1 MTVGAVTGLAAEAAL
16 ARELGLAAAVGAGRR
31 GRTEAAIA
39 ELLARPV
46 LGLVSFGIAGGLAP
60 GLPTGTVVLP
70 AAVRGSDGSA
80 HWVDIGWH
88 ERLAKAARAAK
99 LAVVVGG
106 MLGADEIA
114 ATAATKA
121 ELHRTTRA
129 VAVDLESHVVAVAA
143 ARARAPFVVLR
154 AIADTAAQDL
164 PPAALLPLTRRGRA
178 NLPWVLLSVAL
189 RPSQVGALRALEG
202 ELRSALDALRGAG
215 RALGEALTK
224 L

>member
-16 ARELGLAAAVGAGRR
+16 ARELGLAAAVGAGTRA
-31 GRTEAAIA
+31 RTEAAVA
-39 ELLARPV
+39 DLLARPV

-80 HWVDIGWH
+80 HWVDIDWH

-114 ATAATKA
+114 ATAAAKA
-121 ELHRTTRA
+121 DLHRTTRA
-129 VAVDLESHVVAVAA
+129 IAVDLESHVVAAAA
-143 ARARAPFVVLR
+143 ARARVPFVVLR
-154 AIADTAAQDL
+154 TIADTAGQDL
-164 PPAALLPLTRRGRA
+164 PPAALLPLTRRGRPS
-178 NLPWVLLSVAL
+178 LPRVLISLAL
-189 RPSQVGALRALEG
+189 RPRQIPALKTLDREF
-202 ELRSALDALRGAG
+202 RTALDALRKAG
-215 RALGEALTK
+215 RALGEAL
-224 L
+224 LRI

>member
-16 ARELGLAAAVGAGRR
+16 ARDLGLAVAVGAGKRA
-31 GRTEAAIA
+31 GTEAAIA

-60 GLPTGTVVLP
+60 GLPTGTVLLP
-70 AAVRGSDGSA
+70 AAIRGSNGSA
-80 HWVDIGWH
+80 HWVDIDWH

-99 LAVVVGG
+99 LAVLVGG

-114 ATAATKA
+114 ATTAAKA

-129 VAVDLESHVVAVAA
+129 VAVDLESHIVAAAA
-143 ARARAPFVVLR
+143 ARARVPFVVLR
-154 AIADTAAQDL
+154 AIADTAQQDL
-164 PPAALLPLTRRGRA
+164 PPAALLPLTRRGRP
-178 NLPWVLLSVAL
+178 NLPRVLLSIAVQP
-189 RPSQVGALRALEG
+189 RQVRTLRALDREC
-202 ELRSALDALRGAG
+202 RAALDALRAAG
-215 RALGEALTK
+215 RALGDTLTK